1 MTTKEE
7 IETVH
12 GSGGHVVLLG
22 AGATL
27 ASTLRNPEKGKK
39 KLPLMN
45 NIIEVVGLQNVV
57 KHLPKELKKLQNDF
71 EKFYSKLC
79 SFEGIIDER
88 EYIEEKI
95 YQYFESMD
103 LPDEPTIYDYLI
115 LSLRHHK
122 DTIATFNWDPFL
134 YKAYLRNGIFTPS
147 PGILFLHGNVS
158 IGYNSFNRSS
168 GPAGWTCKNTFKD
181 FVPTKLL
188 YPVEKKNYNSDEYI
202 KGQWDSL
209 QWSLKSAECV
219 TVFGYSAP
227 KSDVEAI
234 ELLQN
239 AWGHVNERSMEQF
252 EFIDVQDE
260 DKVLKSWE
268 TFVHSHHY
276 FYSKNYFDSSL
287 ATHPRRTV
295 ESFHNWAMPTTL
307 NEAFQ
312 DGNQVP
318 DNFRTLEEMWEWH
331 RPLIEAEEKFYQRVN
346 E

>member
-1 MTTKEE
+1 MTREEE
-7 IETVH
+7 IEIVH
-12 GSGGHVVLLG
+12 GSKGHVVLLG
-22 AGATL
+22 AGASL

-57 KHLPKELKKLQNDF
+57 SQLPQELKALQENF
-71 EKFYSKLC
+71 EQFYSSLC
-79 SFEGIIDER
+79 KYESIIDER

-95 YQYFESMD
+95 YQYFETMD

-115 LSLRHHK
+115 LSLRHDK
-122 DTIATFNWDPFL
+122 DVIATFNWDPFL
-134 YKAYLRNGIFTPS
+134 YKAYLRNGAFTPS

-158 IGYNSFNRSS
+158 IGYNSFNKTS
-168 GPAGWTCKNTFKD
+168 GPAGWTCKHTLKD

-188 YPVEKKNYNSDEYI
+188 YPVENKDYNSDEHI

-209 QWSLKSAECV
+209 QWSLKNADCV
-219 TVFGYSAP
+219 TIFGYSAP

-234 ELLQN
+234 SLLKS
-239 AWGHVNERSMEQF
+239 AWGDVNDRSMEQF

-287 ATHPRRTV
+287 ANHPRRTV
-295 ESFHNWAMPTTL
+295 ESFHHWAMPRTV

-312 DGNQVP
+312 DGNKVP
-318 DNFRTLEEMWEWH
+318 DNFQSIEELWEWH
-331 RPLIEAEEKFYQRVN
+331 KPLIEAEKKFYKS
-346 E
+346 